1 MLTHIVLFRLKE
13 EAKGQASQLVERLL
27 GMKGK
32 IPQLLDIEA
41 GVDVVHS
48 GRSYDVALITR
59 FASLADMQAYQVHPV
74 HQEVLQFVREV
85 TSESVSVDF
94 LNPPS

>member
-1 MLTHIVLFRLKE
+1 MLTHIVLFRLNE
-13 EAKGQASQLVERLL
+13 GAKGQASQLVERLL

-41 GVDVVHS
+41 GVDVVRS

-85 TSESVSVDF
+85 VSESVSVDF
-94 LNPPS
+94 LNPLA

>member
-1 MLTHIVLFRLKE
+1 MLTHIVLFRMKQE
-13 EAKGQASQLVERLL
+13 CKGQASQLVERLL

-59 FASLADMQAYQVHPV
+59 FASLADMEAYQVNPV

-94 LNPPS
+94 LSPSA

>member
-1 MLTHIVLFRLKE
+1 MLTHIVLFRLNE
-13 EAKGQASQLVERLL
+13 GAKGKASHLVERLL

-41 GVDVVHS
+41 GVDVVRS

-59 FASLADMQAYQVHPV
+59 FASLEDMQAYQVHPV

-85 TSESVSVDF
+85 TAESVSVDF
-94 LNPPS
+94 LNPSA